1 MSLMLA
7 ALLAQSVSLDADR
20 HNAAK
25 QCAAASVMGSQQEPS
40 LRIVARMMYFVTEA
54 VREKPDDK
62 PFFARLNEI
71 SAELGAQPAPDGI
84 VELLP
89 ACLERYPL
97 AHADRVV
104 TLPAD
109 RMRRD
114 ALCLSVYSLL
124 MGAAQEYERAGEAT
138 GEAATLQASANRISN
153 QLTDEALAAEGI
165 IDGNALQAA
174 MAREMLVSAKH
185 GNAEMVRRACDKAGV

>member
-20 HNAAK
+20 HDAAK
-25 QCAAASVMGSQQEPS
+25 QCAAASVMGSQQESS
-40 LRIVARMMYFVTEA
+40 LRIVARMTYFVTEA

-71 SAELGAQPAPDGI
+71 SAELGARPAPNGI

-109 RMRRD
+109 RMRR
-114 ALCLSVYSLL
+114 AVLCLSVYSLL
-124 MGAAQEYERAGEAT
+124 AGAAEEIERAGEAT
-138 GEAATLQASANRISN
+138 KEAATLQASADRISA

-174 MAREMLVSAKH
+174 MAREMLVSAKQ